1 MRTRN
6 VIILSIV
13 LIVLSAIVTSFVL
26 KAGPSKDNVKQA
38 EAVIMKLSHNTVT
51 ITKTFPSIGN
61 LQGFLVS
68 SKQGHGQTGILYYNT
83 RYHYLIS
90 GQIIQKDGQNL
101 AEQDYGKYVEP
112 KAAVTA
118 LKMAPQTAW
127 IQQGKVSAPKHLY
140 VVVDPNC
147 IFCHR
152 MYEQL
157 QPMIKDGKLAVRW
170 IVVGMIKPSSK
181 AKAEAILGATNPAQA
196 LAINEEKFNEKIEEG
211 GITPAKNPSTV
222 TSGKL
227 MRNMKFVK
235 VNSLM
240 ATPVLVYKTTAG
252 VPQVQQGLP
261 QGKKYDAMMNS
272 MGKAF

>member
-13 LIVLSAIVTSFVL
+13 LIVLSAVVTSFVL
-26 KAGPSKDNVKQA
+26 EAGPSKDNAKQA

-90 GQIIQKDGQNL
+90 GQIIQKNGQNL

-152 MYEQL
+152 LYDKL

-170 IVVGMIKPSSK
+170 IVVGMIKPSSR
-181 AKAEAILGATNPAQA
+181 AKAEAILGATNPVQA

-252 VPQVQQGLP
+252 IPQVMQGLP
-261 QGKKYDAMMNS
+261 QVKKYDAMMKA